1 MHLWNRLVVMTA
13 MFSLACSNKC
23 SAGNTYAVDVNNA
36 AAWSIGSGAG
46 ADSSVFF
53 GFDYSSLGIPQAP
66 GSLTTTA
73 ALMWSNTDSA
83 AAAPQGITI
92 SPTGLS
98 LTGDFIIRA
107 RIWLNSQAFN
117 GTPPGVNC
125 TQMFG
130 FGVGYTGGTLW
141 RTATTG
147 GGSGVWFASSNDGD
161 VGHLNTYIS
170 DYAAFI
176 GSGELSNSLV
186 IENEAYYAATSSGSL
201 WPVRD
206 NLHPYYQGKFPNGT
220 PRMAWREYKIERTG
234 TTITWSIGGTP
245 IASLSGADLTLDG
258 ATSVTYFDPFISIA
272 DPITSTF
279 ALVSSYEVELV
290 PEPSTYAMALAG
302 IACGG
307 YSLSRRRKLARSRR
321 LLQLA
326 ATFAIAVAST
336 ATPVF
341 AQSVNYELVPV
352 GDPGNAADTTGYGAV
367 PYEYQIGKYEVTI
380 GQYAAFLNAV
390 AQTDPYSLWGG
401 NMQNNPQVAGIARS
415 GSSGSYSYVVI
426 GPAGIAPVGASSP
439 GNRPITHVTWFAAAR
454 FANWLHNGQPSGSQ
468 APGTTETGAYTLG
481 GTGTVGSISPPRNV
495 DARFWIPTENEWYK
509 AAYFS
514 PLLTSESGGYLQ
526 YATQSDTPPGNLI
539 GSGSNLAN
547 YKAGDLFAVT
557 QVSNTES
564 DQNYTTDV
572 GAFLNSNS
580 YFGTYD
586 QTGNVTEWNDLDG
599 GSSTV
604 RGVRGGSFA
613 SNAGAASSGSR
624 AELTVGPF
632 EARGFRLA
640 APVPEP
646 STCAMAL
653 AGLACGGYS
662 LFRRRKRA

>member
-1 MHLWNRLVVMTA
+1 
-13 MFSLACSNKC
+13 
-23 SAGNTYAVDVNNA
+23 
-36 AAWSIGSGAG
+36 
-46 ADSSVFF
+46 
-53 GFDYSSLGIPQAP
+53 
-66 GSLTTTA
+66 
-73 ALMWSNTDSA
+73 
-83 AAAPQGITI
+83 
-92 SPTGLS
+92 
-98 LTGDFIIRA
+98 
-107 RIWLNSQAFN
+107 
-117 GTPPGVNC
+117 
-125 TQMFG
+125 
-130 FGVGYTGGTLW
+130 
-141 RTATTG
+141 
-147 GGSGVWFASSNDGD
+147 
-161 VGHLNTYIS
+161 
-170 DYAAFI
+170 
-176 GSGELSNSLV
+176 
-186 IENEAYYAATSSGSL
+186 
-201 WPVRD
+201 
-206 NLHPYYQGKFPNGT
+206 
-220 PRMAWREYKIERTG
+220 
-234 TTITWSIGGTP
+234 
-245 IASLSGADLTLDG
+245 
-258 ATSVTYFDPFISIA
+258 
-272 DPITSTF
+272 
-279 ALVSSYEVELV
+279 
-290 PEPSTYAMALAG
+290 
-302 IACGG
+302 
-307 YSLSRRRKLARSRR
+307 
-321 LLQLA
+321 
-326 ATFAIAVAST
+326 
-336 ATPVF
+336 
-341 AQSVNYELVPV
+341 V
-352 GDPGNAADTTGYGAV
+352 GDAGNAADTTGDGAV
-367 PYEYQIGKYEVTI
+367 PYEYQIGKYEVTL

-390 AQTDPYSLWGG
+390 AQTDPYSLWGR
-401 NMQNNPQVAGIARS
+401 NMQNNSQVAGIARS

-426 GPAGIAPVGASSP
+426 GPAGIAPMGASSP
-439 GNRPITHVTWFAAAR
+439 GSRPITHVTWFAAAR

-468 APGTTETGAYTLG
+468 ARGTTETGAYTLG

-514 PLLTSESGGYLQ
+514 PLLTSGSGGYLQ

-662 LFRRRKRA
+662 LFRRRRAC